1 MLSLVTLGVADIE
14 RFLDYVRAR
23 ETPLEMTKA
32 PTRLLLWDIDG
43 TLITTGAA
51 GHRAIELA
59 TKQQFGGDLE
69 GVEIAGRT
77 DSGIAHQI
85 LTKYGKPIA
94 EESIESLLD
103 LYLELLALE
112 LPRNQ
117 GQVLPGI
124 LPLLRRLQE
133 QPGTVLGLLTGNLKR
148 GAQLKLEH
156 YNLWQFFAFGAF
168 ADDHHD
174 RNELGAFALTRAEE
188 GTGTKFD
195 PARVD
200 VIGDTGHDIA
210 CGKAFGAR
218 TVAVATGSWPRERL
232 SDYEPDFL
240 FDDLSAVDEVMATLD
255 W

>member
-1 MLSLVTLGVADIE
+1 MS
-14 RFLDYVRAR
+14 
-23 ETPLEMTKA
+23 K
-32 PTRLLLWDIDG
+32 RLLLWDIDG

-51 GHRAIELA
+51 GHRAIARA
-59 TKQQFGGDLE
+59 TAQRFGGNGDLD

-85 LTKYGKPIA
+85 LKKHREAVTD
-94 EESIESLLD
+94 ESVAAFLD
-103 LYLELLALE
+103 LYLELLADE
-112 LPRNQ
+112 LPRSK
-117 GQVLPGI
+117 GEVLPGV
-124 LPLLRRLQE
+124 LPLLQRLQG
-133 QPGTVLGLLTGNLKR
+133 QPGTALGLLTGNLQR

-156 YNLWQFFAFGAF
+156 YGLWQFFAFGAF

-188 GTGTKFD
+188 GSGTKFEA
-195 PARVD
+195 ARVD

-218 TVAVATGSWPRERL
+218 TIAVATGSWPRARL
-232 SDYEPDFL
+232 NDCTPDFL
-240 FDDLSAVDEVMATLD
+240 FDDLSEVDDVIATLD